1 MSMTSLTV
9 PAKGHIGEAIRYVA
23 LARSKDKT
31 NLMLSKIYYSPE
43 HKTLVATDTHRM
55 HLVAFD
61 IDLEEGLYDFY
72 KITNEI
78 RLVRSDIQEAYP
90 PFNKIIPQVADY
102 KRFEFEGTK
111 KNKNS
116 IFESFVVASRLFAQ
130 VIKQIEE
137 DLTVNFEYLSDS
149 MLDGMMTVYVH
160 PTSAAPILCESVIG
174 EYPTKAVIMP
184 IRM

>member
-1 MSMTSLTV
+1 MSMTTLTV

-23 LARSKDKT
+23 SARSKDK
-31 NLMLSKIYYSPE
+31 MDPMMSKIYYSPE
-43 HKTLVATDTHRM
+43 HKTLVATDKHRM
-55 HLVAFD
+55 HLVVFD

-78 RLVRSDIQEAYP
+78 RLVRSDRQEAYP

-102 KRFEFEGTK
+102 KRFEFKGTK
-111 KNKNS
+111 KDKNS
-116 IFESFVVASRLFAQ
+116 IVVASRLFAQ
-130 VIKQIEE
+130 VIKQIKE

-160 PTSAAPILCESVIG
+160 PTSTAPILSESVIG
-174 EYPTKAVIMP
+174 EYLTKAVIMP